1 MVLPF
6 VEDMAALY
14 KTADLVVARA
24 GAVTCSEILAT
35 QTPAI
40 LVPSP
45 NVAGDHQTR
54 NAEAL
59 ETQGAALLLAER
71 DLTPDAL
78 VDQVLGLLGDEA
90 ELGRMAAAGGR
101 EVGGRDPAA
110 DAIARSILA
119 ELLGQ

>member
-14 KTADLVVARA
+14 KTADIVVARA

-78 VDQVLGLLGDEA
+78 VDQVLGLLDDEA
-90 ELGRMAAAGGR
+90 ELERMAAAGGR
-101 EVGGRDPAA
+101 EVGGRGPAA